1 VITFLRVPRQ
11 NDFVVVFLVGDL
23 LLFILLAGQRLIL
36 RTVQRAAGTL
46 PDEIS

>member
-11 NDFVVVFLVGDL
+11 KDFVVVFLVGDL
-23 LLFILLAGQRLIL
+23 LLFILLSGQRPIL
-36 RTVQRAAGTL
+36 RKVQRAAGTL